1 VLELLQEQDGAV
13 DRMQQMV
20 KQGWAKQV
28 QEQRQ
33 SDEQVIEAA
42 EAREYELE
50 EEGVEEVRQIT
61 FNDFL
66 EAAQRRLQKGGAQE
80 EGLSARR
87 KAMVAR
93 QWMGLGEGQQAS
105 SKTEYERAVAKA
117 EMAVVVEQAANY
129 GGEWL
134 EVYSDASM
142 RWGATATEDACGVGV
157 WVAHKANKK
166 GERQQLTPAEKCVA
180 RTGE

>member
-1 VLELLQEQDGAV
+1 
-13 DRMQQMV
+13 MQQMV

-33 SDEQVIEAA
+33 SDEQVILAA
-42 EAREYELE
+42 EARAYELE
-50 EEGVEEVRQIT
+50 EEGAEGVRQIT
-61 FNDFL
+61 FDDFL

-134 EVYSDASM
+134 EVY
-142 RWGATATEDACGVGV
+142 T
-157 WVAHKANKK
+157 
-166 GERQQLTPAEKCVA
+166 LTPQCDGGQQPRRMLAGWGFGWHTRPTRRGSDSSSLRQRSVWPSI
-180 RTGE
+180 